1 MSKTPRW
8 IRPMLAEAALCDSP
22 LPWERGRNRAS
33 MIARRSAGGMP
44 GLRSQPT

>member
-33 MIARRSAGGMP
+33 MIVRRNADGLAGRQGRP
-44 GLRSQPT
+44 D